1 MTSREQN
8 KVNLAIRR
16 GLARCRGT
24 VAPIVELARYLDD
37 LHSDPAWNGA
47 EIRIVE
53 SAIRHILARLVKT
66 DSSVADRTDIFE

>member
-1 MTSREQN
+1 MTSREEN

-16 GLARCRGT
+16 GLARCRGS

-37 LHSDPAWNGA
+37 LHCDPAWNSA

-53 SAIRHILARLVKT
+53 MAIRHILAKVVNP
-66 DSSVADRTDIFE
+66 DSALADRVDQR

>member
-1 MTSREQN
+1 MTDREQN

-16 GLARCRGT
+16 GLARCRGS

-37 LHSDPAWNGA
+37 LHCDPAWSNG

-53 SAIRHILARLVKT
+53 SSIRHILARLVKPTNTLT
-66 DSSVADRTDIFE
+66 DSTDQF

>member
-1 MTSREQN
+1 MTDREHN

-37 LHSDPAWNGA
+37 LHSNPAWNDA

-53 SAIRHILARLVKT
+53 AAIRHVLAKVVT
-66 DSSVADRTDIFE
+66 PDNAFADPLENR